1 MCMRAEA
8 SDPERPCVMEVESFW
23 AVSCPD
29 KSEYV
34 AVTDC
39 ASMC

>member
-1 MCMRAEA
+1 MRAEA
-8 SDPERPCVMEVESFW
+8 SAAERPCVTEVESFC
-23 AVSCPD
+23 AVSCAD

-39 ASMC
+39 VVAC